1 MALPQGTEQPGW
13 GQSPISPLVPG
24 PAPVPSPSPPQIK
37 PDVFELV
44 LLQAGAKLPKFKL
57 RLPRPCF
64 GQNTQALCACT

>member
-1 MALPQGTEQPGW
+1 MALPQGTELPDW

-44 LLQAGAKLPKFKL
+44 LL
-57 RLPRPCF
+57 
-64 GQNTQALCACT
+64 